1 MLWRNDRI
9 YGQGIYTAF
18 STVRVDDTVRAHYMG
33 VDDKKAFAAN
43 VTAQSP
49 FLFWARMPV
58 AQIIA
63 ENDKKVLKISD
74 QRFVDP
80 MVGDRFSETFP
91 IGDDGK

>member
-1 MLWRNDRI
+1 
-9 YGQGIYTAF
+9 
-18 STVRVDDTVRAHYMG
+18 
-33 VDDKKAFAAN
+33 
-43 VTAQSP
+43 
-49 FLFWARMPV
+49 MPV

-63 ENDKKVLKISD
+63 ENDKKALKVSD